1 MPCRTDGVG
10 RCWPPRGQPPCA
22 QNSTVG
28 SRGGFPPGGACR
40 RQRRGGWEHAAVPGG
55 PTRLTAD
62 SGRPA
67 GGSLPL
73 RARPCWV
80 RRSAGRGGKA
90 AGRGGDLWAFQP
102 SRCLFGPP
110 IVSSASQRGCCR
122 RSAGPR
128 CGLHGREGPGRASHP
143 SACAHPSVRPSARP
157 PCACRRGAGLVRSAS
172 LPGHYLPAPPAGTPH
187 PDRAPAAVAPAS
199 LAPSGTRL
207 RPAGTARAASRVHT
221 QGPILPGSAQPYGKS
236 SSTQQP
242 PLIQAQNVPQQGTIR
257 TLFASIID
265 ANGREKKNHLT
276 PRDSQLITN
285 HM

>member
-1 MPCRTDGVG
+1 MG

-28 SRGGFPPGGACR
+28 SRGGFPPGRAR
-40 RQRRGGWEHAAVPGG
+40 RLQRRGGWEHTEVPGG

-128 CGLHGREGPGRASHP
+128 CGLHGREGPGPRE
-143 SACAHPSVRPSARP
+143 PSVRLRTPVGASFRATSVRLSAGSR
-157 PCACRRGAGLVRSAS
+157 PCALGVHPWALPACPARGNPAPRPCARG
-172 LPGHYLPAPPAGTPH
+172 PGACFSRAVGHPAPPGWHGPRRVPGAHTGAHSSRLRATIWQILV
-187 PDRAPAAVAPAS
+187 DTAAPAHSGAECPATGNNHNS
-199 LAPSGTRL
+199 VRVYY
-207 RPAGTARAASRVHT
+207 RCERAR
-221 QGPILPGSAQPYGKS
+221 KKK
-236 SSTQQP
+236 
-242 PLIQAQNVPQQGTIR
+242 
-257 TLFASIID
+257 II
-265 ANGREKKNHLT
+265 
-276 PRDSQLITN
+276 
-285 HM
+285 